1 MEYEKSKQKYL
12 DKLKK
17 TSSKGL
23 YKSTGVIVS
32 LFLNHYFVIST
43 YHVQ

>member
-1 MEYEKSKQKYL
+1 MEYEKRKQKYL

-23 YKSTGVIVS
+23 YKSTAGVLVS
-32 LFLNHYFVIST
+32 LFLKS
-43 YHVQ
+43 